1 MKEKQKWWERKS
13 LVNDTLLDQ
22 EVKLA
27 NLRWSQIKEDLETVQ
42 LELVAL
48 DGKYNKVKKKNKKL
62 KKQNK
67 KLKRRLLK

>member
-27 NLRWSQIKEDLETVQ
+27 NLRWSQIKQDLETVQ

-48 DGKYNKVKKKNKKL
+48 DGKYNKVKKKNKRL

>member
-13 LVNDTLLDQ
+13 HVNDTLLDQ

-48 DGKYNKVKKKNKKL
+48 DVKYNKVKKKNKRL